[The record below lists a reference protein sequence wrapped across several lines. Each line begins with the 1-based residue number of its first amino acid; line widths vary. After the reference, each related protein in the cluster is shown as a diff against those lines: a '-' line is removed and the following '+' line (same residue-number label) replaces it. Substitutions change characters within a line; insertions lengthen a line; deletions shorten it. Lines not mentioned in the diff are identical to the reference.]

1 MLHTPVALII
11 FRRPQLTKRVF
22 DVIMGAKPS
31 KLFLIA
37 DGPSPERPGEAEKC
51 AAARAVVENV
61 SWDCEVFR
69 DYSET
74 NMGFSRRIASGITS
88 AFQEV
93 EELIVLEDDC
103 IPDPSFFRFCDEL
116 LERYRDDERIMHI
129 AGNHFQAQDPRP
141 TPYSYSFA
149 WHNIAWGYA
158 TWRRAWHHFD
168 LGIPSWGE
176 LRDTDFLDQMVGV
189 PLAVELYRK
198 IFDQLYA
205 TTGEIDG
212 YDRGVLVSWDWAWSF
227 ACWSQRGLSVLPDR
241 TLVQNVG
248 FGPDSSNFLT
258 ADDPR
263 ARFQSMPMRFPLN
276 HPPYVLRDTAADN
289 FINNTYVAPQISLPR
304 RICREIKRT
313 VAPVL
318 PTPIRQVGSKVVSG
332 VRATLHRSTSS
343 K

>member
-22 DVIMGAKPS
+22 DVIMRAKPS

-37 DGPSPERPGEAEKC
+37 DGPSRERPGEAEKC

-61 SWDCEVFR
+61 SWDCEVSR

-88 AFQEV
+88 AFQRV

-103 IPDPSFFRFCDEL
+103 LPDASFFRFCDEL

-189 PLAVELYRK
+189 PLAVESYRK

-205 TTGEIDG
+205 NTGEIDG
-212 YDRGVLVSWDWAWSF
+212 FDQVLWSPGIGRGRLPAGASVGCRSCLTGPLSRTSVSVRILAIF
-227 ACWSQRGLSVLPDR
+227 RQRTTRVR
-241 TLVQNVG
+241 G
-248 FGPDSSNFLT
+248 FNRGPCDF
-258 ADDPR
+258 R
-263 ARFQSMPMRFPLN
+263 
-276 HPPYVLRDTAADN
+276 
-289 FINNTYVAPQISLPR
+289 
-304 RICREIKRT
+304 
-313 VAPVL
+313 
-318 PTPIRQVGSKVVSG
+318 
-332 VRATLHRSTSS
+332 
-343 K
+343 